1 MIIVTII
8 GILAA
13 VAIPRYTAYV
23 RASRTAEVGNVGG
36 LMVSAMQSYAEVQ
49 NLTPLAAVILFSGT
63 GLAPPS
69 GVAPNNPLTNVLPQ
83 LALPGDANFS
93 YQVSAIIASIGP

>member
-36 LMVSAMQSYAEVQ
+36 LMVSAMQSYADVQ

-63 GLAPPS
+63 GLAPPG
-69 GVAPNNPLTNVLPQ
+69 GVAPNNPPTNVLPQ

-93 YQVSAIIASIGP
+93 YQVSAVIASIGP